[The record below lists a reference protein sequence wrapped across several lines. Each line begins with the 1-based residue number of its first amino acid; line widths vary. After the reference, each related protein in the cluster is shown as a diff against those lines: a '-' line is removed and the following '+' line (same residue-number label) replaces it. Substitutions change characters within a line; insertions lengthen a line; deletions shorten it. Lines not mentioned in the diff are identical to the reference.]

1 MIVLEEALDQAEA
14 ELARGK
20 ALVAAAG
27 QKRHFVTALA
37 LATSYPEGG
46 AAAEEE
52 SLFEHVG
59 MWLASSVKN
68 SILQDD
74 VLLHGMYLVS
84 NASGRL
90 ADAHLM
96 TGGWKIALRW
106 FSLAKEVAAAGREFC
121 SNSTEARMAFSAATV
136 KLLVR
141 GADAHRHGG
150 DAKEAAASLD
160 AALVLLTAEPSMPAT
175 ESSLLSA
182 DCLLARAGL
191 VDSTSAEGAVAEA
204 VGHCKRA
211 LVLREAVLGPSHRK
225 VGTALVSLAS
235 AELQAGELVE
245 ALTHVER
252 GLGVYQDL
260 SHDPGHPLVASA
272 EYLKAKVLH
281 ARGEH
286 AAAAPLLNQALMSR
300 KAFFG
305 EAHPSVVQT
314 LSGVAAVHG
323 ALGNHEAA
331 AEMMAEARRI
341 GEIIGVLPSF
351 AWVVETPPPSAASS
365 PSPFPSAAP
374 EQQEVVDVEDK
385 KEEEEEEE
393 EKESEEERVERLERE
408 ERVAAVEREKAE
420 RKAKADAAAAKA
432 AAEAAA
438 VAEKKAQAEAARV
451 AKAQA
456 EQEERDRQRCA
467 HDQQRMEQEDARSL
481 VVETALR
488 AKEEK
493 LRLARERKARE
504 EEERQARRRREQA
517 EVAAEEERRRQAL
530 LARERALREEERR
543 ANAKEQREY
552 QERLEAAMDER
563 VKERERREEQAAQS
577 VAALPSWFSFSALLL
592 GLRRKDVPPGALS
605 PHASTSP
612 STPPQRPSTT
622 NTNATISFLPS
633 VTTTQTQQ
641 QRPATVGSSSS
652 SIFSVDAKRSGSPS
666 RALRILSTTTSS
678 SYSPSSPSSP
688 PPSSPPSTLPDISL
702 QHQQKQQHSAR
713 PSPLF
718 SGSSGASVVSAN
730 SHASSLVSAS
740 RYAFVVVSPGKFHLA
755 PKSSLPSAALL
766 PPLSALGE
774 SEARG
779 LVREEEDEDEEK
791 DDFAAGAAGVADDDV
806 SLSNTSLTMSL
817 TLSIDGSLTNDGRRY
832 RAPLLI
838 NVVSTPPWP

>member
-52 SLFEHVG
+52 SMFEHVN

-96 TGGWKIALRW
+96 TGVWKIALRW

-121 SNSTEARMAFSAATV
+121 SNGNEARMAFSAATV

-141 GADAHRHGG
+141 EADAHRHGG

-191 VDSTSAEGAVAEA
+191 VDSTSAEGTVAEA

-211 LVLREAVLGPSHRK
+211 LDLREAVLGPSHRK

-305 EAHPSVVQT
+305 DAHPSVVQT
-314 LSGVAAVHG
+314 LTGVAAVHG

-365 PSPFPSAAP
+365 PSPFPSAAF
-374 EQQEVVDVEDK
+374 EQQEVVDVEEK
-385 KEEEEEEE
+385 KQEEGEG
-393 EKESEEERVERLERE
+393 KESEEERVERLERE

-612 STPPQRPSTT
+612 STPPQRPSIT

-633 VTTTQTQQ
+633 VNTTQTRQ
-641 QRPATVGSSSS
+641 QRPTTVGSSSS
-652 SIFSVDAKRSGSPS
+652 STFSVDAKRSGSPS

-678 SYSPSSPSSP
+678 SFSPSSPSSP

-702 QHQQKQQHSAR
+702 QHQQKQQQSAR

-791 DDFAAGAAGVADDDV
+791 DDLAAGAAGVGDDDV

-817 TLSIDGSLTNDGRRY
+817 TLSIDGSLTNDGKRRH